1 MIPVASVVTI
11 TRDGGSVIV
20 GFAESED
27 PDAGHLLLMR
37 GPATE
42 ADGRTGTDS
51 HCVVVG
57 PATHHGGIESWTLT
71 GHGEITGQAL
81 ELTLTTEAASTLS
94 LDRRVRVM
102 LSRPPPPNLDAT
114 LRHVIDGAPVETLYR
129 PTGEVELRLVAEA
142 DWLAWPPRLP
152 EQPIFYPVTN
162 EEYAVQIAR
171 DWNAAADTTG
181 YVTAF
186 AVERAFLAP
195 LDRKVVGD
203 SRTHVEYWV
212 PADELDDF
220 NRHLVGPIRVLRA
233 FRGDPPVEIDLGRA

>member
-171 DWNAAADTTG
+171 DWNAAADTRVRHG
-181 YVTAF
+181 L
-186 AVERAFLAP
+186 R
-195 LDRKVVGD
+195 R
-203 SRTHVEYWV
+203 RTRLSG
-212 PADELDDF
+212 AL
-220 NRHLVGPIRVLRA
+220 GPQGGGRLSHPCRVLGSRRRA
-233 FRGDPPVEIDLGRA
+233 RRLQPPPRRPDPGAPGLPR